1 VTGGPTRASPDSRA
15 IPKPASPATRSILIT
30 GTSTGIGRACAVRFA
45 SLGFHV
51 FGTVRTPEDA
61 RRIAADLGDSVTPLL
76 LDVTDA
82 DQIAAVASHVTETVG
97 QRGLIALVNNAGI
110 VAAGPLEYLP
120 VREFRRQLEVNVIGQ
135 LAVTQA
141 LLPLLRKA
149 TGRIVMISSISGRVS
164 LPLAGAYGASKFALE
179 AMSDALR
186 LELRHWN
193 LHVSLIEPGRIDT
206 PIWRT
211 SLARGERVL
220 AEAPPGLEERYGPLI
235 NAVRR
240 MATKETGGSPVEEV
254 VRAVEHA
261 VTAPRPRVRYVVGR
275 DAKLRRLLTWLPDRL
290 SDWLIA
296 RQLERMRQ
304 RR

>member
-1 VTGGPTRASPDSRA
+1 M
-15 IPKPASPATRSILIT
+15 
-30 GTSTGIGRACAVRFA
+30 
-45 SLGFHV
+45 
-51 FGTVRTPEDA
+51 RTPEDA

-82 DQIAAVASHVTETVG
+82 DQIAAMASHVTEAVG
-97 QRGLIALVNNAGI
+97 PHGLIALVNNAGI

-120 VREFRRQLEVNVIGQ
+120 VTEFRKQLEVNVIGQ

-211 SLARGERVL
+211 SLAHGERVL
-220 AEAPPGLEERYGPLI
+220 AAAPPGLVERYGPLI
-235 NAVRR
+235 NAARR

-275 DAKLRRLLTWLPDRL
+275 DAKLRRFLTWLPDRL
-290 SDWLIA
+290 RDWLIA
-296 RQLERMRQ
+296 RQLERMR
-304 RR
+304 RRR